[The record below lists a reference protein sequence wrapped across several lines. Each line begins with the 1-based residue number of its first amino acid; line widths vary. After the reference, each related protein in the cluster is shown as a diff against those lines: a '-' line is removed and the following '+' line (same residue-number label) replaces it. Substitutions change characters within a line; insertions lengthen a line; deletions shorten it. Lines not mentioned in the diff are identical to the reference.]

1 VAAFI
6 FPQKSGKLKNM
17 TIENKLHTIINS
29 PEHDTIKTA
38 AQVALDEIHAAATET
53 PLTEEQKHS
62 IIRERI
68 QHHRDRTARLILSGD
83 ITAAEQENS
92 IALKLSCAL
101 PQGPSPETLREM
113 VKNAIRDENLTGEP
127 EDVDTLVSKY
137 ADTFG
142 VSLKHLKT
150 VAETEF
156 AERKAHAATV
166 ALADFLDRYGVPSES
181 VFGTGSVRHISPAAS
196 KNLDQVITLLDTAAP
211 AVDKLTIRVEGDY
224 LVAHMLKTS
233 CAAEENQEPDL
244 GAKVFEFDVPQE
256 LGSRRFTTNNVTNR
270 HLSEILKDSAPL
282 LVDLV
287 IIRKLLSMSGSVD
300 LDYSTLRQVRDQLDG
315 HVAARWA
322 DYLKHNL

>member
-1 VAAFI
+1 
-6 FPQKSGKLKNM
+6 M
-17 TIENKLHTIINS
+17 TIENKLHAILNS

-38 AQVALDEIHAAATET
+38 AGDALDEIHAAAAET

-62 IIRERI
+62 IIRELI
-68 QHHRDRTARLILSGD
+68 QHHRDRTAHLILSGD
-83 ITAAEQENS
+83 ITAAEQENT

-181 VFGTGSVRHISPAAS
+181 VFGAGSVRHISPAAS
-196 KNLDQVITLLDTAAP
+196 KNLDQVITLLDTATP
-211 AVDKLTIRVEGDY
+211 AVDKLAMRVEGDN
-224 LVAHMLKTS
+224 LVAYMLKNS
-233 CAAEENQEPDL
+233 CATEETQEPNL
-244 GAKVFEFDVPQE
+244 GDKAGDKAFEFDIPQE
-256 LGSRRFTTNNVTNR
+256 LGSRRFTTDNVTNR
-270 HLSEILKDSAPL
+270 HLTEILKDSAPL

-287 IIRKLLSMSGSVD
+287 IIRKLLSLSGSVD
-300 LDYSTLRQVRDQLDG
+300 LDYPKLRQVRAQLDG

-322 DYLKHNL
+322 DYLKCNL